1 MWTTSLTPPRSP
13 HETRPEPD
21 PDPHRAGRRRH
32 EPPAPDGPGRR
43 HPGARRRWSRLAARW
58 RSLLDHLR
66 SLRWSRL
73 IARWRSLLDHLLVR
87 TTLFVVR
94 GASPV
99 VSTGR
104 SLALAARPPT
114 PLLDH

>member
-1 MWTTSLTPPRSP
+1 MWTTSLTRPRSP

-43 HPGARRRWSRLAARW
+43 HPGCTSPVVSTDRSLALAARPP
-58 RSLLDHLR
+58 
-66 SLRWSRL
+66 
-73 IARWRSLLDHLLVR
+73 
-87 TTLFVVR
+87 TEP
-94 GASPV
+94 PV

-114 PLLDH
+114 PLLDHLVARPPARGGGG